1 MNALNMPYGICAGGT
16 RLTVANTANS
26 RLISFERDG
35 LARGVGATR
44 LAGQAR
50 FEAKGDN
57 RWRAAACG
65 GQCWPYGV
73 ADSGDALAIADFGTN
88 RVLLWDLA
96 A

>member
-1 MNALNMPYGICAGGT
+1 MNMPYGICAGGT
-16 RLTVANTANS
+16 RLTVADAVNS

-35 LARGVGATR
+35 LAIDVGATR
-44 LAGQAR
+44 LAGQAS

-57 RWRAAACG
+57 RWRPATRDSLRL
-65 GQCWPYGV
+65 PYGV
-73 ADSGDALAIADFGTN
+73 APSGDTLAIAESDNN